1 MSVTLHVFHP
11 GNNEFLSNL
20 HFFAVRTVATITV
33 MILNVTHSK
42 AVKSAMKHIVL
53 IVAVQTS
60 WMSMT
65 GSVYRVTTRWIPVHS
80 FARVTTNIYL
90 THLLSL
96 ILSNFKTLHIM

>member
-1 MSVTLHVFHP
+1 M
-11 GNNEFLSNL
+11 
-20 HFFAVRTVATITV
+20 ATVTV

-96 ILSNFKTLHIM
+96 VLSNFKTLHIM